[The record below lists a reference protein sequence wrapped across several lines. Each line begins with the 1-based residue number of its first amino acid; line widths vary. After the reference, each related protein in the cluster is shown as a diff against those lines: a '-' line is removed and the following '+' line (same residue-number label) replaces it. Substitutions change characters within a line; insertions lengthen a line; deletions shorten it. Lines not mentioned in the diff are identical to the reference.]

1 LKSIPFVSITALN
14 KDTIV
19 ALATPH
25 GVGAIAVIR
34 LSGNEAISVVEKSF
48 TNKDLKRKK
57 LSDKPGN
64 TIHFGLLCDDE
75 TIVDE
80 VLVSVFKAPH
90 SYTGEDSVEISCHG
104 SHFIQQ
110 QILHL
115 MVKNGARMANGGE
128 YTMRAFLN
136 GKFDLSQAE
145 AVADLIASN
154 SNVSHQVAMNQMR
167 GGFSNKI
174 KVLRD
179 NLIDFASLIE
189 LELDFSE
196 EDVEFADRVELKNL
210 VISIQRIIERLVD
223 SYEVGNVIKNG
234 IPVAIVGKP
243 NAGKS
248 TLLNALLQEEKAIV
262 SEIPG
267 TTRDTIEDEISIG
280 GVLFR
285 FIDTAGIRDTSD
297 VIEQIGVN
305 KALQAM
311 QKSAIVI
318 YLFDAHELSRRD
330 IEIEVEKIKEHIG
343 TSQLLIVCNKIDTED
358 LDYLQKEFQGVDDL
372 LYISAKEQRYIDDLK
387 LKLVALFDSRTINVT
402 ETVVTN
408 VRHVDALR
416 KANSALYKVMEG
428 LNKNIPGDFLALDIR
443 YALDALGEITGQ
455 VTTDD
460 LLGNIFGKFCIGK

>member
-1 LKSIPFVSITALN
+1 MGTSVLQN
-14 KDTIV
+14 DTIV
-19 ALATPH
+19 ALATAH

-34 LSGNEAISVVEKSF
+34 LSGKDAIAIVEKSF
-48 TNKDLKRKK
+48 TNKDQERKT
-57 LSDKPGN
+57 LADKAGN

-75 TIVDE
+75 MVVDE
-80 VLVSVFKAPH
+80 VLVSLFKAPH

-104 SHFIQQ
+104 SIFIQQ

-115 MVKNGARMANGGE
+115 MVKNGARPANAGE
-128 YTMRAFLN
+128 FTMRAFLN

-167 GGFSNKI
+167 GGFSGKI
-174 KVLRD
+174 KILRE

-196 EDVEFADRVELKNL
+196 EDVEFADRTELKNL
-210 VISIQRIIERLVD
+210 IISIQRIIERLID
-223 SYEVGNVIKNG
+223 SFEVGNVIKNG

-248 TLLNALLQEEKAIV
+248 TLLNALVQDDKAIV

-311 QKSAIVI
+311 RNSAIII
-318 YLFDAHELSRRD
+318 YLFDAHELSSRD
-330 IEIEVEKIKEHIG
+330 IKLEIEKLQEHIG
-343 TSQLLIVCNKIDTED
+343 NSQVLIVCNKIDTED
-358 LDYLQKEFQGVDDL
+358 LNDLQKEFAGFDNL
-372 LYISAKEQRYIDDLK
+372 IYISAKEHLYLEDLK
-387 LKLVALFDSRTINVT
+387 LKLVAMFDSRTINVT

-416 KANSALYKVMEG
+416 KANSALYKVMDG
-428 LNKNIPGDFLALDIR
+428 LNKNIASDFLAIDIR
-443 YALDALGEITGQ
+443 YALEALGEITGQ
-455 VTTDD
+455 VTTED

>member
-1 LKSIPFVSITALN
+1 MSIGALN

-19 ALATPH
+19 ALATPP
-25 GVGAIAVIR
+25 GMGAIAVIR
-34 LSGNEAISVVEKSF
+34 LSGDNAIAILETCFTTKQLKPKSLA
-48 TNKDLKRKK
+48 DKK
-57 LSDKPGN
+57 AN
-64 TIHFGLLCDDE
+64 TIHFGVIYDGSV
-75 TIVDE
+75 IIDE
-80 VLVSVFKAPH
+80 VLVSLFKTPH
-90 SYTGEDSVEISCHG
+90 SYTGEDVIEVSCHG
-104 SHFIQQ
+104 SQFIQQ
-110 QILHL
+110 QLL
-115 MVKNGARMANGGE
+115 QLFVKRGARMANAGE
-128 YTMRAFLN
+128 YTLRGFLN

-154 SNVSHQVAMNQMR
+154 STVSHQVAMSQMR
-167 GGFSNKI
+167 GGFSSKI
-174 KVLRD
+174 KILRE
-179 NLIDFASLIE
+179 NLVDFASLIE

-196 EDVEFADRVELKNL
+196 EDVEFADRTELKNL
-210 VISIQRIIERLVD
+210 IISIQRIIERLIE
-223 SYEVGNVIKNG
+223 SFEVGNVIKHG

-248 TLLNALLQEEKAIV
+248 TLLNMLLQEDKAIV

-318 YLFDAHELSRRD
+318 YLFDGHALSVKD
-330 IEIEVEKIKEHIG
+330 IEVEIEKLQEHIG
-343 TSQLLIVCNKIDTED
+343 DSQVLVVCNKIDTED
-358 LDYLQKEFQGVDDL
+358 LNSLQKEFEKIENII
-372 LYISAKEQRYIDDLK
+372 YISAKEGLYIDDLK
-387 LKLVALFDSRTINVT
+387 TKLVAMFDNRALNVT

-408 VRHVDALR
+408 VRHVEALR
-416 KANSALYKVMEG
+416 KANTALYRVMEG
-428 LNKNIPGDFLALDIR
+428 LSKNIQTDFLAMDIR
-443 YALDALGEITGQ
+443 YSLEALGEITGQ